1 MGILYVLLFIAQILI
16 LVGALAWGFV
26 AYNVDILRAIFPK
39 SFLPLAQMVIGA
51 SAVLIISIRLYNVI
65 DPMLRIK

>member
-26 AYNVDILRAIFPK
+26 AYNIDILRLIFPK
-39 SFLPLAQMVIGA
+39 PFLPLAQITIGA
-51 SAVLIISIRLYNVI
+51 SAALIISIRLYNVI

>member
-1 MGILYVLLFIAQILI
+1 MYILMFTAQVLI

-26 AYNVDILRAIFPK
+26 AYKIDILRGIFPT
-39 SFLPLAQMVIGA
+39 SVLPLAQKIIGV
-51 SAVLIISIRLYNVI
+51 SALLVISIRFYNII